1 MILIVTLLIAIII
14 FTFVYYED
22 QLLKSVTNR
31 HRGTKTERKLVMQ
44 LLKAGFPKET
54 IFHDL
59 YLETRN
65 GHYSQIDLVLATK
78 VGIIVFEVKDYS
90 GWIFGTGHHR
100 KWTKILAYGQ
110 EKYSFY
116 NPILQNKTHVD
127 HIKSKLGQ
135 FQNVPFY
142 SVVVFYG
149 DCTFKDISF
158 IPKNAFLVKS
168 RRVIHVVK
176 KIIQEGEPAIYQSKR
191 AIVNLLSQAVLNG
204 ENPQILSKHTQNINE
219 MLGTDRI
226 FH

>member
-31 HRGTKTERKLVMQ
+31 NRGTKTERKLVMQ

-65 GHYSQIDLVLATK
+65 DHYSQIDLVLATK
-78 VGIIVFEVKDYS
+78 VGIFVFEVKDYS
-90 GWIFGTGHHR
+90 GWIFGTGYQR

-116 NPILQNKTHVD
+116 NPILQNKTHIN

-135 FQNVPFY
+135 FKSVPFY
-142 SVVVFYG
+142 SMVVFYG

-158 IPKNAFLVKS
+158 IPKNAFIVKS
-168 RRVIHVVK
+168 PHVIHVVK
-176 KIIQEGEPAIYQSKR
+176 KIIQESEPAIYQSKR

-204 ENPQILSKHTQNINE
+204 ENPQILFKHRQNINE